1 MKKTQLYLAGFCI
14 ILIMA
19 SCNNGKKISNMAPLT
34 IENNEIKTLFSATPD
49 SSIDIAQ
56 LRKHYEQY
64 PERWET
70 AFKFLSEVDTSK
82 LEFGRIDLSEDVYAN
97 FAEYTTQ
104 DIEGSVYES
113 HKDYIDIQYVVSGQE
128 YIALN
133 NDTASLTVTKTY
145 DKEKDYM
152 NYAYDGAEM
161 LLANNSR
168 YFIFFPTDAHMPC
181 IKVNE
186 KGKVKKL
193 VVKVKYN

>member
-1 MKKTQLYLAGFCI
+1 MKTPQLYFAFFCLM
-14 ILIMA
+14 LITG
-19 SCNNGKKISNMAPLT
+19 SCNMENRRLNNASLT
-34 IENNEIKTLFSATPD
+34 IENNEIKTSFSATPD

-56 LRKHYEQY
+56 LRKHYEKY

-152 NYAYDGAEM
+152 NYAYDGSEM
-161 LLANNSR
+161 LLADYSR
-168 YFIFFPTDAHMPC
+168 FFIFFPTNAHMPC

>member
-1 MKKTQLYLAGFCI
+1 MKKTPLYLAGFCLM
-14 ILIMA
+14 LIMA
-19 SCNNGKKISNMAPLT
+19 SCNTGNRTADQASLT
-34 IENNEIKTLFSATPD
+34 IEDNGIKTPFSATPD
-49 SSIDIAQ
+49 LSIDINQ
-56 LRKHYEQY
+56 LRKQYEKY

-70 AFKFLSEVDTSK
+70 AFKFLAEADTSK

-113 HKDYIDIQYVVSGQE
+113 HKDYVDIQYVVSGQE

-133 NDTASLTVTKTY
+133 NDTASLTVTKAY

-161 LLANNSR
+161 LLADHSR
-168 YFIFFPTDAHMPC
+168 FFIFFPTDAHMPC